1 MLTCSS
7 IFIVLVTLLIIFLIT
22 TSRKNNLCFL
32 VSIFLSSIIT
42 ILFYL
47 LVSTNARDAALDF
60 ANLFDAFPVLSSL
73 LNREK
78 ISLVYGMWMMV
89 VFTISFVISMIINNK
104 VISIDWVFAKKNRH
118 YTISK
123 IILIVVNTI
132 LTSIIFIYAIADLN
146 MFYDMDKGFL
156 SVVFEF
162 AEEGVLSL

>member
-7 IFIVLVTLLIIFLIT
+7 IFIVLVTLLIIFLVT
-22 TSRKNNLCFL
+22 ASRKSNLCFL
-32 VSIFLSSIIT
+32 VSLFFSSIIT
-42 ILFYL
+42 IFFYL

-60 ANLFDAFPVLSSL
+60 ANLFDEFPVLSSL

-89 VFTISFVISMIINNK
+89 IFIIGFIISMIISNK
-104 VISIDWVFAKKNRH
+104 VIFIDWVFAKRSKN
-118 YTISK
+118 YTVSK
-123 IILIVVNTI
+123 VILIVVNTI

-146 MFYDMDKGFL
+146 MFYGMDKGVL
-156 SVVFEF
+156 NVIFEF